1 MVKLGP
7 SPFHYITI
15 CWNNRGLLIL
25 SPADWGVDDG
35 KRDGGQEGF
44 VAGVVLGVD
53 HSEAGLSSG
62 AVVNIIFTL
71 TIFDGVRLA
80 DDNYAEL
87 VEDDLMIDANV
98 DERHLNTGQDEIEA
112 PRAKNPGKC

>member
-1 MVKLGP
+1 M
-7 SPFHYITI
+7 
-15 CWNNRGLLIL
+15 
-25 SPADWGVDDG
+25 
-35 KRDGGQEGF
+35 
-44 VAGVVLGVD
+44 
-53 HSEAGLSSG
+53 
-62 AVVNIIFTL
+62 

-87 VEDDLMIDANV
+87 VEERMISDVNV